1 MDMRMRVE
9 RLAPLEVRPDTRYPD
24 RGGHVMKRLKRDFEN
39 KKPKS
44 FSNATSEV
52 RALLNNTRRSARTS
66 AENGTN
72 ASQKVFQSK
81 IFVHADARRM
91 ISAIDYCMSAR
102 KQSA

>member
-1 MDMRMRVE
+1 MPQLRIILQPILISMLME
-9 RLAPLEVRPDTRYPD
+9 YF
-24 RGGHVMKRLKRDFEN
+24 GDFEN

-52 RALLNNTRRSARTS
+52 RALLSNTRRSARTS

-91 ISAIDYCMSAR
+91 ISAINYCMNMR
-102 KQSA
+102 KQTA

>member
-1 MDMRMRVE
+1 
-9 RLAPLEVRPDTRYPD
+9 
-24 RGGHVMKRLKRDFEN
+24 LKYF
-39 KKPKS
+39 
-44 FSNATSEV
+44 F
-52 RALLNNTRRSARTS
+52 LNSVTDSLTLFHGARTS

-81 IFVHADARRM
+81 IFVHADVRRM